1 MSFLK
6 QIAMCIVLAG
16 TVVGTSFESRRD
28 QITKLVVQIQRAD
41 YEGDRAALRRLYNDL
56 APFADDKEFG
66 AKVQYWRGFALW
78 RRALNGLN
86 ESVDA
91 HDTEQDLKQ
100 AVSEFD
106 AAISKDPAFVDARA
120 SAGATRGTLIAFYRR
135 NPELAPELKDT
146 ARMQEFI
153 KKALSY
159 MNEAEAAEP
168 ENPRVL
174 WVLGPVQ
181 WYLAQQHGATPD
193 KATDAA
199 IEMYQRGLK
208 AARSHKSAVR
218 DPLVPSWGEPE
229 CLMSLAGSNF
239 YRTAPDLAAAE
250 QYAHAALALVPYWH
264 YVRDI
269 LIPLIETAKIKIE
282 IIGLERAALER
293 WGKGDPQGYLEIMAP
308 DMTYFD
314 PALEKRLDGLAAVK
328 EYIVPFTGKIRI
340 DSYEMINPQ
349 VQRYGDVA
357 VLTFNLIDSVKRPDR
372 EEKVRW
378 NSTEVYRR
386 IDGNWKIVHS
396 HWSYIKPQLK

>member
-1 MSFLK
+1 
-6 QIAMCIVLAG
+6 
-16 TVVGTSFESRRD
+16 
-28 QITKLVVQIQRAD
+28 
-41 YEGDRAALRRLYNDL
+41 
-56 APFADDKEFG
+56 
-66 AKVQYWRGFALW
+66 
-78 RRALNGLN
+78 
-86 ESVDA
+86 
-91 HDTEQDLKQ
+91 
-100 AVSEFD
+100 
-106 AAISKDPAFVDARA
+106 
-120 SAGATRGTLIAFYRR
+120 
-135 NPELAPELKDT
+135 
-146 ARMQEFI
+146 
-153 KKALSY
+153 
-159 MNEAEAAEP
+159 
-168 ENPRVL
+168 
-174 WVLGPVQ
+174 
-181 WYLAQQHGATPD
+181 
-193 KATDAA
+193 
-199 IEMYQRGLK
+199 MYQRGLK
-208 AARSHKSAVR
+208 AARAHKDAVR

-250 QYAHAALALVPYWH
+250 QYARAALALVPYWH

-269 LIPLIETAKIKIE
+269 LIPMIETAKIKIE

>member
-16 TVVGTSFESRRD
+16 TVVGASLESRRD
-28 QITKLVVQIQRAD
+28 QIAKLVVQIQRAD

-56 APFADDKEFG
+56 APFAKDKESG

-208 AARSHKSAVR
+208 AARAHKSAVR

-250 QYAHAALALVPYWH
+250 QYARAALALVPYWH

-269 LIPLIETAKIKIE
+269 LIPMIETAKIKIE